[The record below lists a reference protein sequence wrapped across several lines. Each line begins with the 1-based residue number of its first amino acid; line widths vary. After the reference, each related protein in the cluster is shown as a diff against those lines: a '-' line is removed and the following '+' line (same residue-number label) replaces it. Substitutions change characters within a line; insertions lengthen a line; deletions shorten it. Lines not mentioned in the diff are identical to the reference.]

1 MDRARYFD
9 KKEGYRM
16 RLLSDFP
23 RVSLGC
29 FPTPLV
35 ALPNLSRMFGKRL
48 YLKRDDMTGVGFGG
62 NKVRKLEFLLADA
75 QNKGASIVMTTG
87 GAQSNHAMLTAACC
101 GRLGMQ
107 AVLLLKDR
115 GVSQEVGNVYLDH
128 LLGAEVVFVDTDDYR
143 VIYEEMARRKTAYA
157 AEGKVAYEIPLGGSN
172 ALGALGYVECFRE
185 TMAQCKAL
193 GIHPDRMVSAV
204 GSGGT
209 YAGLC
214 AGADLYAPD
223 VKVTGVAVDSEP
235 FAQICTQLKAEIS
248 GLLELEHPLN
258 GNNVELFDNV
268 GAGYGIPGQEE
279 KEAVELMAR
288 EEGIFLDPVYTGK
301 AFSLLLRK
309 LGAGEFQED
318 ETIVFL
324 HSGGA
329 GGLFA
334 IPFPGK

>member
-1 MDRARYFD
+1 
-9 KKEGYRM
+9 
-16 RLLSDFP
+16 
-23 RVSLGC
+23 
-29 FPTPLV
+29 
-35 ALPNLSRMFGKRL
+35 
-48 YLKRDDMTGVGFGG
+48 
-62 NKVRKLEFLLADA
+62 
-75 QNKGASIVMTTG
+75 
-87 GAQSNHAMLTAACC
+87 
-101 GRLGMQ
+101 
-107 AVLLLKDR
+107 
-115 GVSQEVGNVYLDH
+115 
-128 LLGAEVVFVDTDDYR
+128 
-143 VIYEEMARRKTAYA
+143 
-157 AEGKVAYEIPLGGSN
+157 
-172 ALGALGYVECFRE
+172 
-185 TMAQCKAL
+185 
-193 GIHPDRMVSAV
+193 MVSAV

-309 LGAGEFQED
+309 LRAGEFQED